1 MRAVSTA
8 FRTHMVGIH
17 FLAFIALGAAAA
29 FFAFIAL
36 GMVTGNWANS
46 EVTCVSF
53 TTSFEPTACCSS
65 SNIVNCA

>member
-17 FLAFIALGAAAA
+17 FLAFIALGAAA

-46 EVTCVSF
+46 EVTCVCRSRQ
-53 TTSFEPTACCSS
+53 A
-65 SNIVNCA
+65 SNQLHKHC